1 MWCSAVERG
10 DPLSYQQMVG
20 VHLTIRK
27 SALSSMSGV
36 RRVPID
42 CLHSH
47 RPTNPRRLRAHLSV
61 HYTGNQLPRQPQKP
75 LRLSRWIPVLRF
87 HVRSSSHLFGSFPS
101 TSVCPVITSDAQILT
116 LQTNWGSEMIETNT
130 VLHHSYTMRR
140 LIKLPVLC
148 LRNVGQA
155 LWNTTDTYPFNS
167 DCWALL
173 LPAQFICWTTHEH
186 TTTQERRQLL
196 PNPAQSK
203 RYHFR

>member
-140 LIKLPVLC
+140 TNKAASLH
-148 LRNVGQA
+148 NVGQA

-203 RYHFR
+203 RHHFR